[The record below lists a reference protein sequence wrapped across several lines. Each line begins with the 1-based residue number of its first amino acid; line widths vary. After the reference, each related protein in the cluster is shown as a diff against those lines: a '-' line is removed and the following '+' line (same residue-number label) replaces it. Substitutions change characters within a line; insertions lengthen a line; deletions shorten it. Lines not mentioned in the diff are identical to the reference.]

1 MSDYGADSVSLT
13 MTRTSTRSSSE
24 ISESSEELRGPPGLE
39 DSTGDTIR
47 ELLDRAVHSLRVATN
62 QAARRRVR
70 QRLQRRLSDFLT
82 RDQYEK
88 AMQQF
93 KFLCETRL
101 GYVWRVAQHSEK
113 PDPAQPGPGVC
124 YLNFNELSG
133 EWEHSF
139 V

>member
-1 MSDYGADSVSLT
+1 MSDYGADSISLT
-13 MTRTSTRSSSE
+13 MTRTSSE

-101 GYVWRVAQHSEK
+101 GYVWRVAQHNDKLEK
-113 PDPAQPGPGVC
+113 AQPGPGVC